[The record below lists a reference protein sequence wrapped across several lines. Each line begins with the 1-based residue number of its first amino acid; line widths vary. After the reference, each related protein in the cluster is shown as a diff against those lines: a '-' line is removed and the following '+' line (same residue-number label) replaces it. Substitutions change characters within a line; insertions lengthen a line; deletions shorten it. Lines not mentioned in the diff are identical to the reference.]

1 MIKLKILLIALL
13 LISSMCVVILG
24 NNVEASEFKLSWTTK
39 ASMPTPRGQAATV
52 VGNDGK
58 IYVIGGKNESY
69 FFNST
74 EVYDPSTNSWTTK
87 APIINDGIY
96 GAAAVKGVDGL
107 IYVIGGYSAD
117 SLSSVYAYNSTSNM
131 WTEKTSIPT
140 GVWTPGAVTGNDGRI
155 YVIGGEESGGVESKR
170 LQIYN
175 VTSDTWTTG
184 PSMPTA
190 RSELKVVKDA
200 NGFIYAIG
208 GYSGSSATDVV
219 EVYDP
224 YSNMWSTRKSMP
236 QARLQFGATLGADG
250 KIYVIGGGTSYFNN
264 ASPFFGLVMVY
275 DPLADSW
282 SYEANM
288 PTARRELIAVSIG
301 NSIYTIGGCNGTYLD
316 TVEKADIAMP
326 NTPPTAYIDS
336 ITPNPIVTGENITF
350 TGHGTDSD
358 GSIVA
363 YEWRSSIDGVI
374 GNTATFKTSTLSKGT
389 HTIYFRVKD
398 NSGAWSNEAVA
409 TVTVNVPTT
418 EDPLYQS
425 LNSLISQLQQQNSD
439 LTDTVNGLTQKL
451 DIMTYALLGAIIV
464 AIVLGIATI
473 ALMVRKKTPP
483 PPKPPTQ

>member
-1 MIKLKILLIALL
+1 MVKLKILLIALL
-13 LISSMCVVILG
+13 LTSILCVIIYRDNTVG
-24 NNVEASEFKLSWTTK
+24 ASEFKLSWTTK
-39 ASMPTPRGQAATV
+39 TPMPTPRGQAATV
-52 VGNDGK
+52 VGGDGK
-58 IYVIGGKNESY
+58 IYVIGGLNET
-69 FFNST
+69 FPFNTT
-74 EVYDPSTNSWTTK
+74 EVYDPSTNSWTK
-87 APIINDGIY
+87 RAPIINNGLF

-107 IYVIGGYSAD
+107 IYVIGGSELD
-117 SLSSVYAYNSTSNM
+117 SVYAYNSTSDT
-131 WTEKTSIPT
+131 WTEKASIPT

-155 YVIGGEESGGVESKR
+155 YVIGGEEEGGVESKR

-190 RSELKVVKDA
+190 RSELRVVKDS

-208 GYSGSSATDVV
+208 GYDGSHATDVV

-224 YSNMWSTRKSMP
+224 YSNTWSTRKPMP

-250 KIYVIGGGTSYFNN
+250 KIYVIGGGTNYLNN
-264 ASPFFGLVMVY
+264 VSPFFGLVMVY

-282 SYEANM
+282 SYEASM
-288 PTARRELIAVSIG
+288 PTPRRELAVVSIG
-301 NSIYTIGGCNGTYLD
+301 SSIYTIGGCDGTYLG
-316 TVEKADIAMP
+316 TVEKAEIAMP

-336 ITPNPIVTGENITF
+336 ITPNPIIEGENITF
-350 TGHGTDSD
+350 TGHGTDTD

-363 YEWRSSIDGVI
+363 YQWRSSIDGVI
-374 GNTATFKTSTLSKGT
+374 GNTATFKTSTLSNGT
-389 HTIYFRVKD
+389 HTIYFSVKD
-398 NSGAWSNEAVA
+398 NSGAWSNEATAV
-409 TVTVNVPTT
+409 VTVNIPIA

-425 LNSLISQLQQQNSD
+425 LSNLINQLQQQNSD

-451 DIMTYALLGAIIV
+451 DMMTYALLGAIIV